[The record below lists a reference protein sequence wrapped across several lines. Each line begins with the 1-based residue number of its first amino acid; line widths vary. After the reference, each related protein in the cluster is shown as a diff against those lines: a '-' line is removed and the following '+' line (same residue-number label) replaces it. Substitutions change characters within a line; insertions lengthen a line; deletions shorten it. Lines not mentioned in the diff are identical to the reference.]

1 LQLFDYFI
9 HNGSLEKVRG
19 SNLNKSYPVH
29 VVNDDPVRKLESTYA
44 MGEEPELTVRD
55 LIKLL

>member
-29 VVNDDPVRKLESTYA
+29 VVNYDPVRKLESTYA
-44 MGEEPELTVRD
+44 MGEEPELTVTD